1 MQRTAIGILTL
12 GLLALALVWPFVQ
25 PESDGTLPLGLPAR
39 GDRAGALW
47 LAYPQVSRLP
57 PWQVAGVTGAMAVIA
72 ARPKLVLI
80 VLRPKVL
87 LVSIPLLVALWFLR
101 PRKKRPK

>member
-12 GLLALALVWPFVQ
+12 VVVAVGLAWPFVQ
-25 PESDGTLPLGLPAR
+25 PESDDTLPLACWRVAMVL
-39 GDRAGALW
+39 GALW
-47 LAYPQVSRLP
+47 LAFPQVSRLP
-57 PWQVAGVTGAMAVIA
+57 PWQVASVTAALAVIA

-87 LVSIPLLVALWFLR
+87 LVAIPLLIALWFLR
-101 PRKKRPK
+101 PRKKRTK